1 MHSLRKKK
9 TRSMFLI
16 SILLCFAFIPMALGQ
31 MITGD
36 IIGTVTDPS
45 GAAIPGATVTVT
57 NTGTQL
63 TRKTET
69 NSIGDYSLTLLQT
82 GTYSISIEATGFKV
96 YRLAEMSLSS
106 AQRAR
111 VNARLEVGNITET
124 IEVSAAEPL
133 LQTDSSSVSSLLTS
147 ESIQEIP
154 LNGRNFIDLVTI
166 QPGVNAG
173 TPGSIQSGS
182 RPDERRQSSSFS
194 ANGQLESRNSQML
207 DGMDNTERYY
217 GLVMVRPGID
227 GIAEVRVDTNAFSAE
242 SGRSGGAVVNLI
254 TKSGSNQFHGTL
266 FEFLRND
273 IFDATEFFNSMA
285 GKPKPKYRQNQFG
298 GSIGGPIIKNKTF
311 FFFDIEQYRIVRG
324 TPSGLLTVPTK
335 YQLDNPGDFS
345 DIGGPVLSP
354 SQIDP
359 VGLGFFEL
367 YPEPNILGAGAT
379 NNYFS
384 SPVQR
389 ENNTTMDVRI
399 DHHFSSNDTFF
410 GRYSRNQLSSKFPSF
425 FPDKNGTNGVGAGF
439 IAGGT
444 FPGTNDTL
452 AQGVQLNYTHVFSP
466 QLLME
471 LRTGFSR
478 ISIQSL
484 PYHYGT
490 NIGNKM
496 GVANAN
502 YDQYSSGMPS
512 LHFDSGAVDLGDQI
526 AIPILN
532 ISNTY
537 QYNGTV
543 TYNRGSHNMRMGA
556 ALVRRQLNYLQEGT
570 PSGWFWFTG
579 LPELLKGTPWMIQ
592 RRNQLKYQYLREYEP
607 NAWFQD
613 DWRATPWLTLN
624 LGLRWDVF
632 TPWVEKNY
640 ERANFNPAI
649 LDMILATANDATAGI
664 KADYKDFA
672 PRFGFSAQ
680 LGHNMVLRGGYG
692 LAYFPADYAFGIQMT
707 NIPFAPVDFSCL
719 IFPFFSTCPAG
730 IGTLAQGPPIPTVGD
745 RNNYTL
751 SGGVSGQQLNRKQ
764 SYLQNY
770 NLFLQKQF
778 GENVINL
785 GFAGSLSL
793 HVPGSV
799 DLNQPAPSTGAP
811 NPKVYAT
818 QLPQVTSINYSDW
831 GWNSNYNSMQLAF
844 ARRFSKGL
852 AFNANYTWAHS
863 MSYQGETPRGNRR
876 YNYGNTTIDIRHRFA
891 VSGNYELPFGKSF
904 NGLKGV
910 VVKGWAIASVAYWQ
924 TGMPFGVVD
933 GAFRPAMINIPD
945 VNTDR
950 PDKVVGQDYV
960 ADNWTIDNYINLKA
974 FKVQA
979 KGTPGSEGVNQLT
992 GPPTRELDLSL
1003 FKAFSIR
1010 EDMKLQF
1017 RWEVYNVTNTANLA
1031 VPVNTFV
1038 AVDANGNPT
1047 SAGNFGKILSSRIGA
1062 IPRQMQFA
1070 LKLAF

>member
-1 MHSLRKKK
+1 
-9 TRSMFLI
+9 MFLI
-16 SILLCFAFIPMALGQ
+16 GILLCFTLIPVAVGQ
-31 MITGD
+31 VITGD
-36 IIGTVTDPS
+36 IMGTVSDPS

-63 TRKTET
+63 TRKAVT
-69 NSIGDYSLTLLQT
+69 NNIGEYSFTLLPT
-82 GTYSISIEATGFKV
+82 GTYSMSVEATGFKV
-96 YRLAEMSLSS
+96 YHLAEVNLLS

-111 VNARLEVGNITET
+111 VNARLEVGNLTET
-124 IEVSAAEPL
+124 VEVSAAEPL
-133 LQTDSSSVSSLLTS
+133 LQTDSSSVSSTLTS
-147 ESIQEIP
+147 ESIQGIP
-154 LNGRNFIDLVTI
+154 LNGRNFIDLVTL

-173 TPGSIQSGS
+173 TPGSIQSGA

-194 ANGQLESRNSQML
+194 ANGQLESRNGQML
-207 DGMDNTERYY
+207 DGMDNSERYY
-217 GLVMVRPGID
+217 GLVMIRPSID

-254 TKSGSNQFHGTL
+254 TKSGTNQFHGTL

-298 GSIGGPIIKNKTF
+298 GSIGGPIFKDKTF

-335 YQLDNPGDFS
+335 YQLDHPGDFS
-345 DIGGPVLSP
+345 DVGGPVLS
-354 SQIDP
+354 SSEIDP
-359 VGLGFFEL
+359 VGLKFFQL
-367 YPEPNILGAGAT
+367 YPEPNIPGAGAT
-379 NNYFS
+379 KNYFS
-384 SPVQR
+384 TPVQR

-399 DHHFSSNDTFF
+399 DHRLGSNDMLF
-410 GRYSRNQLSSKFPSF
+410 GRYSRNQLASKFPAF

-439 IAGGT
+439 ISGGT
-444 FPGTNDTL
+444 FPGTNETL
-452 AQGVQLNYTHVFSP
+452 AHGIQLNYTHVFSP
-466 QLLME
+466 ALLME

-478 ISIQSL
+478 ISIRSL

-502 YDQYSSGMPS
+502 YDQYSSGMPG

-526 AIPILN
+526 AIPIFN

-543 TYNRGSHNMRMGA
+543 TYSKGSHNMRMGA
-556 ALVRRQLNYLQEGT
+556 ALVRRQLNYLQNGT
-570 PSGWFWFTG
+570 PEGWFWFNG

-592 RRNQLKYQYLREYEP
+592 RQISLKYQYLRDWEP
-607 NAWFQD
+607 NVWFQD

-624 LGLRWDVF
+624 LGVRWDLF

-640 ERANFNPAI
+640 ERSHFNPAT
-649 LDMILATANDATAGI
+649 LKMILASPNDPTAGI

-672 PRFGFSAQ
+672 PRIGFSAQ
-680 LGHNMVLRGGYG
+680 LGHNMVLHGGFG
-692 LAYFPADYAFGIQMT
+692 LAYFPGDYAMGIQMK
-707 NIPFAPVDFSCL
+707 NVPFMPVDFTCL

-730 IGTLAQGPPIPTVGD
+730 IGTLAQGPPIPTVMD
-745 RNNYTL
+745 PNNFTL
-751 SGGVSGQQLNRKQ
+751 AGAISGQQLNRKQ
-764 SYLQNY
+764 SYLENY

-785 GFAGSLSL
+785 GFAGSVAR
-793 HVPGSV
+793 HQPGSV

-818 QLPQVTSINYSDW
+818 QLPEVRSIGYSDW
-831 GWNSNYNSMQLAF
+831 GWNSNYNSMQLGF
-844 ARRFSKGL
+844 ERRFSKGL

-863 MSYQGETPRGNRR
+863 MSYQGESVRGNRR
-876 YNYGNTTIDIRHRFA
+876 YDYGNTTIDIRHRFA
-891 VSGNYELPFGKSF
+891 VSGNYELPFGKSL
-904 NGLKGV
+904 NGFSGV
-910 VVKGWAIASVAYWQ
+910 LVKGWAISSVAYWQ
-924 TGMPFGVVD
+924 SGMPFGVVD
-933 GAFRPAMINIPD
+933 GAFRPARINIPD
-945 VNTDR
+945 VSSDR
-950 PDKVVGQDYV
+950 PDKVVGQPYV
-960 ADNWTIDNYINLKA
+960 VDNWTIDNYINLKA

-979 KGTPGSEGVNQLT
+979 IGTPGSEGVNQLT
-992 GPPTRELDLSL
+992 GPPSRELDLSF
-1003 FKAFSIR
+1003 FKTFAIR
-1010 EDMKLQF
+1010 ESMKLQF
-1017 RWEVYNVTNTANLA
+1017 RAEAYNLTNTANLA
-1031 VPVNTFV
+1031 VPVNTFS

-1047 SAGNFGKILSSRIGA
+1047 DASSFGKILSSRIGA
-1062 IPRQMQFA
+1062 IPRQIQFA